1 MTAPV
6 TGVAILYC
14 QKNVVVEDAEKEVPE
29 GIEAAWVILTPR
41 NSEID
46 IVNNIL
52 VGGIY
57 IAPRSLYKQETFDHI
72 IETMFYVQYLYD
84 YQVCFIMSGDFNKV
98 EIQDVLYS
106 NGALNQVCSVP
117 TRQASTLE
125 LVIISMA
132 TMFHPPTALDPI

>member
-1 MTAPV
+1 
-6 TGVAILYC
+6 
-14 QKNVVVEDAEKEVPE
+14 
-29 GIEAAWVILTPR
+29 
-41 NSEID
+41 
-46 IVNNIL
+46 VNNIL